1 VAPPVVAPPVVAPP
15 VVAPPGGKPKGEAK
29 VQAGVLAS
37 VAAKSSTSG
46 LKKLAETR

>member
-1 VAPPVVAPPVVAPP
+1 VAPPS
-15 VVAPPGGKPKGEAK
+15 GKPKGEAK
-29 VQAGVLAS
+29 AQAGVVAA